1 MLLLLSTVIL
11 HLSFAFQPRHNHHH
25 LSSSFTSSA
34 ALGGDGGEVRNEDE
48 MERMDNVRM
57 LQPRITAATTLI
69 ETKQQ
74 SPNRIKV
81 DEQSLM
87 WTPEGY

>member
-1 MLLLLSTVIL
+1 MLQLLSTVIL

-48 MERMDNVRM
+48 MERLDIVRM
-57 LQPRITAATTLI
+57 LQRSYYRSSDVDRNETTIAQPYKGRRTVLD
-69 ETKQQ
+69 
-74 SPNRIKV
+74 V
-81 DEQSLM
+81 D
-87 WTPEGY
+87 TGRF